1 MAVPWL
7 VLFLVADYER
17 RFWWIWPL
25 QVIFLAAAVAYLPVR
40 LKLCPRVS
48 WVAPVVVVL
57 MVAAN
62 PLLASR
68 LYDWLRHGWSG
79 EDADEIQVVD
89 AAAALVRSW
98 GERDPAS
105 IGYEVNVRRFVATDH
120 IIDPRYKVGADFD
133 ALLKYRHGISN
144 VNRCAEGVSRTMRTG
159 SCRSLSVTTSGARDR
174 IESRRNGPFEMTAQ
188 FGAYQLL
195 RRR

>member
-1 MAVPWL
+1 

-40 LKLCPRVS
+40 LKLFPRVS

-57 MVAAN
+57 VVAAN
-62 PLLASR
+62 PLLVSR
-68 LYDWLRHGWSG
+68 LQDWLRHGWSG

-98 GERDPAS
+98 GERDQAS

-120 IIDPRYKVGADFD
+120 IIDPRYRVGADFD
-133 ALLKYRHGISN
+133 AL
-144 VNRCAEGVSRTMRTG
+144 
-159 SCRSLSVTTSGARDR
+159 
-174 IESRRNGPFEMTAQ
+174 
-188 FGAYQLL
+188 
-195 RRR
+195 